1 MTRLQGCT
9 AAVLLAV
16 GTGAWAGGG
25 LYPPLAVDD
34 GVVTKTRAQVTAE
47 LQEAIRSGKMY
58 DQLFTYE
65 DKRALD
71 EARALAASE
80 AQASG
85 QSASAS
91 SSDVVV
97 VWGDARVVR
106 AKIRAETEEANR
118 LGLLAFGEGDP
129 PIATAEQEELI
140 AAAGR
145 LAISQFLVVGLR

>member
-1 MTRLQGCT
+1 MRRVHSCSAGL
-9 AAVLLAV
+9 LLAV
-16 GTGAWAGGG
+16 CTGAWAGGG

-34 GVVTKTRAQVTAE
+34 GVITKTRAEVTAE

-65 DKRALD
+65 DRRAFA
-71 EARALAASE
+71 EARALAAAE

-85 QSASAS
+85 QSASAGS
-91 SSDVVV
+91 SNAVV
-97 VWGDARVVR
+97 VWGDARIVR
-106 AKIRAETEEANR
+106 ARIRAETEEASR

-129 PIATAEQEELI
+129 PVATAEQEELI

-145 LAISQFLVVGLR
+145 RAVSQLQVARSY